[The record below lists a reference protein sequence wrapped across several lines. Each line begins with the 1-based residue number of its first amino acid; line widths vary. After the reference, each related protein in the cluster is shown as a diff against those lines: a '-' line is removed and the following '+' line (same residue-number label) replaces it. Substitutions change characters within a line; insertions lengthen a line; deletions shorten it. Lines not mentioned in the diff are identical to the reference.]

1 MKKEII
7 GKIDISQLNTPPEKN
22 EFATAKYFA
31 DQGKDITFI
40 RPSNIKENYRP
51 DFSMDGNEWEVK
63 NPEGKGKS
71 TIDRNI
77 RHAAEQSDHIIFDL
91 RHYKGDEPSSIT
103 KLQKEFQLRRKIKEL
118 IIIKRNG
125 EAVFLSKKT

>member
-1 MKKEII
+1 MKKETI
-7 GKIDISQLNTPPEKN
+7 GKIDISQLNMPPEKN

-31 DQGKDITFI
+31 DQGKDISFI
-40 RPSNIKENYRP
+40 RPSNIKDNFRP
-51 DFSMDGNEWEVK
+51 DFSMDGKEWEVK

-77 RHAAEQSDHIIFDL
+77 RHAVEQSSHIIFDL
-91 RHYKGDEPSSIT
+91 RHYKGDEDGCVT
-103 KLQKEFQLRRKIKEL
+103 KLQKEFLLRHKIKEL

-125 EAVFLSKKT
+125 EAIFLSK